1 MLDGSVFGIEL
12 FFFVVL
18 LSKVVLDN
26 DELFL
31 LLVGVPV
38 EFLTYVVF
46 VLFGVY
52 FIFLLTFKSK
62 FMELSDVDV
71 VFFVKF
77 LISLMF

>member
-1 MLDGSVFGIEL
+1 MLDGSVTGIEL
-12 FFFVVL
+12 FFFVEL

-31 LLVGVPV
+31 LLVGVLV

-52 FIFLLTFKSK
+52 FIFLLTFKFK

-77 LISLMF
+77 LISLML

>member
-1 MLDGSVFGIEL
+1 MLDGSVTGIEL